1 MATRYFEFVGEDAG
15 RNVANS
21 AKFWE
26 VSVDDTSVTVR
37 FGKIGANGQTTVK
50 TLTSADAAH
59 AEADKLIAAKV
70 KKGYVEK
77 PS

>member
-1 MATRYFEFVGEDAG
+1 MSTRYFEFVGEDAE

-26 VSVDDTSVTVR
+26 VTVDGTSVTVR

-50 TLTSADAAH
+50 TLSSTEAAQ
-59 AEADKLIAAKV
+59 AEAAKLIAAKV